1 MDDTPAKLAAD
12 LAEHLRFLEE
22 CGVRDLAVPEVQA
35 ITGQET
41 ESNEPAEVAVACE
54 SLEAIR
60 DDLGECTR
68 CKLASTRQNIVFG
81 VGQSRARLMFVGE
94 APGADEDRKGEPFV
108 GRAGQLL
115 DRIIGAMG
123 LQRDEVY
130 IANVLK
136 CRPPNNRNPEDDEIA
151 QCSPFLFRQ
160 VASVAPEVIVTLGA
174 PAAHLLLE
182 TATPI
187 GRLRGKFWRFRGT
200 DLMPTYHPAYLLRN
214 PAKKREVWEDMQKVM
229 ERLGLEPP
237 ASGS

>member
-1 MDDTPAKLAAD
+1 MADTTGKLAGD
-12 LAEHLRFLEE
+12 VAEHLRFLEE
-22 CGVRDLAVPEVQA
+22 CGVRELGVPEASAAAVTA
-35 ITGQET
+35 TA
-41 ESNEPAEVAVACE
+41 PAEPVGAALASE
-54 SLEAIR
+54 SLEAVR
-60 DDLGECTR
+60 TDLGECTR
-68 CKLASTRQNIVFG
+68 CKLHTTRQNIVFG
-81 VGQSRARLMFVGE
+81 VGPAKARLMFVGE
-94 APGADEDRKGEPFV
+94 APGADEDRQGEPFV

-151 QCSPFLFRQ
+151 QCSPFLLRQ
-160 VASVAPEVIVTLGA
+160 VASVEPEVIVTLGA

-182 TATPI
+182 TGTPI
-187 GRLRGKFWRFRGT
+187 GKLRGKFWRFHGR

-214 PAKKREVWEDMQKVM
+214 PAKKREVWQDMQQVI

-237 ASGS
+237 TSGR